1 MNTLNDTATSDLVA
15 VMLLIAVFVTAAAI
29 AGVTLLSYPPGDAAP
44 AMIARNVT
52 EDGKLSIHHDGGDS
66 LGREDIKILVNGV
79 DRTDNFSIDGDSG
92 WTSWETGQI
101 LVLGGVPEDAHIQI
115 VARGVSRTGGEWLLH
130 EVGGGSVV
138 GPTATATTMPTAT
151 FTTIPTTEPT
161 QVPLVAGFTA
171 DPTSGPAP
179 LPVQFTDA
187 SAGGATSWS
196 WNFGDGGTSTE
207 RNPAHTYAN
216 EGIYTVTLTVSN
228 AKDSDAVTK
237 TGYIIVT
244 EEHVSRLEVN
254 SVRQVLI
261 FSWWNIPVNDVKID
275 YSGDPG
281 TGSDETP
288 FVLSRTDSDDSG
300 FNVTLKAPDKV
311 RIWVLIFPITVNFD
325 GWQVGDTWHES
336 QTVSVPV
343 ADDESQTATAYY
355 AIL

>member
-115 VARGVSRTGGEWLLH
+115 VAGGVSRTGSEWLLH
-130 EVGGGSVV
+130 EVGSGSVV
-138 GPTATATTMPTAT
+138 GPTVTATTMPTAT

-171 DPTSGPAP
+171 DPISGPSP
-179 LPVQFTDA
+179 LAVQFTDA

-207 RNPAHTYAN
+207 QNPAHTYAN

-228 AKDSDAVTK
+228 AHKSDTVTK

-244 EEHVSRLEVN
+244 EKHVSRLEVN

-261 FSWWNIPVNDVKID
+261 FFWWYVPVNDVKID
-275 YSGDPG
+275 YSGDFS
-281 TGSDETP
+281 GSDTTP
-288 FVLSRTDSDDSG
+288 FVLSKTDANDSG
-300 FNVTLKAPDKV
+300 FNVTLTAPASIG
-311 RIWVLIFPITVNFD
+311 IWFLPWHFE